1 MFIVFEGLDGAGK
14 STQIKKLEA
23 WLIDQGCDVLVTR
36 EPGGCQISEQI
47 REIILD
53 PLNTQMQP
61 MTECYLYAAARAQL
75 VRQVIKPAISSG
87 KIVLC
92 DRFLASSLAY
102 QGFARGLG
110 EDTVM
115 AVNKIAVDGVYPD
128 LTVFF
133 DMPFDEQR
141 VGEDKDRMESSG
153 DAFFAKVYQ
162 GYKNLYHTG
171 FVVDARQSIDEIA
184 EQIQSYVKDK
194 LDEQIN

>member
-14 STQIKKLEA
+14 STQIKKLEE
-23 WLIDQGCDVLVTR
+23 WLVSLGYNVLVTR

-53 PLNTQMQP
+53 SKNTDMQP
-61 MTECYLYAAARAQL
+61 MAECYLYAAARAQL
-75 VRQVIKPAISSG
+75 VRQVIRPALESG

-110 EDTVM
+110 EETVL

-133 DMPFDEQR
+133 DMPFDHQR
-141 VGEDKDRMESSG
+141 VGADKDRMESSG
-153 DAFFAKVYQ
+153 DDFFDKVYQ

-171 FVVDARQSIDEIA
+171 VVVDARQSIEEIA
-184 EQIQSYVKDK
+184 EKIKCFVKEK
-194 LDEQIN
+194 LDEQTN